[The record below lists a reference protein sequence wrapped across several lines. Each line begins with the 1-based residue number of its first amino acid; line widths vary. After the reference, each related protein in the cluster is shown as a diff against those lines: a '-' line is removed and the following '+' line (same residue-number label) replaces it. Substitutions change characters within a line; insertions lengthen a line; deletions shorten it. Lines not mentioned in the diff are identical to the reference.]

1 MYQTTLL
8 TLLYSGLAS
17 AAASPVDWGTAVG
30 KANALL
36 AELTLDEKTT
46 VVTGANPLTGLGCIG
61 SIGAIPRLNFSGIC
75 YSDGSSGVNRADL
88 TSVLPAGLTAAATW
102 DPDLMYRRAVA
113 IGEEFRAKGM
123 LAWDS
128 SPVAGPLGR
137 HPLGGRVWEGFSPDP
152 YLTGIAMDR
161 SIRGLQSTGVQA
173 IAKHFI
179 GNEQET
185 QRTNVTLPDGS
196 NIDAVSTNMD
206 DRTLHELY
214 LWPFMDAVNAKPSAV
229 MCSYNRFNQTYT
241 CEHSKLLTGILRD
254 ELGFEGYTVSDW
266 YATHWTAASINAG
279 LDLEMPG
286 TSVPGQGVSWFG
298 DHVKAAVEDGSVSTD
313 CVDEMVRRI
322 LTQYYLLGQDDT
334 SFPSLDPSTLS
345 VIAAQYQQSLGDL
358 VTNPPARDVRGDH
371 AKLIREIGAAGAV
384 LLKNVNNTLP
394 LTAPMNIGV
403 FGNDAGDLTDG
414 LIYQDPPATNVGFE
428 YRTLDI
434 GGGSSSVR
442 HTYLFTPLDAM
453 KERAKDIGARVQYI
467 LNNERLAAG
476 DFHSIY
482 PVPEICIVF
491 LKTFA
496 AEGFDRVSFEADL
509 NSTAVVTQV
518 ANMCNNTVVVTHSV
532 GINTMPWASH
542 PNVRAII
549 AAHLPGEQTG
559 NSIADVLWGDVN
571 PSGRLPY
578 TISVTEADYDIP
590 ITNLTSD
597 EVTSSGAW
605 QSNFTEGLM
614 IDYRHFDAMD
624 IDPLYEFGF
633 GLSYTTFEL
642 ASDLSVKALT
652 DNMTSLARA
661 SNGSSIPM
669 SELFT
674 PVANATIQVSNTGD
688 RSGATVLQLYMSMPA
703 DLAPSGTPVRVLRAF
718 LKIELIAGETRGV
731 AFELNR
737 RDFSF
742 WDTTAQTWRVPA
754 GKFRLEVGSSSR
766 NLPKSA
772 EVTIL

>member
-1 MYQTTLL
+1 MYRTTLL

-17 AAASPVDWGTAVG
+17 AAASPVDWDTAIG

-36 AELTLDEKTT
+36 AELTLDEKTA

-88 TSVLPAGLTAAATW
+88 TSVFPAGLTAAATW

-123 LAWDS
+123 HACLG
-128 SPVAGPLGR
+128 PVAGPLGR

-152 YLTGIAMDR
+152 YLTGVAMDR

-196 NIDAVSTNMD
+196 NIDAVSSNMD

-214 LWPFMDAVNAKPSAV
+214 LWPFMDAVNAKPAAV

-241 CEHSKLLTGILRD
+241 CEHSKLLTGILRE
-254 ELGFEGYTVSDW
+254 ELGFEGYAVSDW
-266 YATHWTAASINAG
+266 YATHSTAASINAG

-286 TSVPGQGVSWFG
+286 TTVPGQGVSWFG
-298 DHVKAAVEDGSVSTD
+298 DHVRAAVEDGSVSTAR
-313 CVDEMVRRI
+313 VDEMVRRI
-322 LTQYYLLGQDDT
+322 LTQYFLLGQDDA

-358 VTNPPARDVRGDH
+358 ATNPPARDVRGDH

-394 LTAPMNIGV
+394 LTTPMNIGV

-428 YRTLDI
+428 YGTLDI

-442 HTYLFTPLDAM
+442 HTYLVTPLDAI
-453 KERAKDIGARVQYI
+453 KERAKGFGARVQYI

-482 PVPEICIVF
+482 PVPEVCIVF

-496 AEGFDRVSFEADL
+496 AEGFDRVSFEADW

-559 NSIADVLWGDVN
+559 NSIADVIWGDVN

-578 TISVTEADYDIP
+578 TIPVTEADYDIP
-590 ITNLTSD
+590 ITNLNSY
-597 EVTSSGAW
+597 EVTSPDAW

-614 IDYRHFDAMD
+614 IDYRHFDAMG

-642 ASDLSVKALT
+642 ASDLLVKSLT
-652 DNMTSLARA
+652 DNMTALGRA
-661 SNGSSIPM
+661 NNGSSVPL
-669 SELFT
+669 SELFI

-688 RSGATVLQLYMSMPA
+688 RSGATIVQLYMSMPA
-703 DLAPSGTPVRVLRAF
+703 GSAPPGTPSSKGLDLQLFRAM
-718 LKIELIAGETRGV
+718 
-731 AFELNR
+731 
-737 RDFSF
+737 D
-742 WDTTAQTWRVPA
+742 
-754 GKFRLEVGSSSR
+754 SS
-766 NLPKSA
+766 A
-772 EVTIL
+772 